1 MNDSLVT
8 LIIGTFV
15 IFFIL
20 FILYMFSKKIGT
32 IPIKGKESKY
42 TKVIDRIILS
52 RDKYIELIEVGEDVL
67 IVGISSSSLELL
79 HKIKKEQLV
88 ANKDQVKYDSFKDVF
103 NKFFIK
109 KQKAMEEN
117 DEKDNL

>member
-1 MNDSLVT
+1 MNNSLVT

-20 FILYMFSKKIGT
+20 FVLYMFSKKMGT
-32 IPIKGKESKY
+32 IPIKGRESKY

-79 HKIKKEQLV
+79 HKIKKDQLV
-88 ANKDQVKYDSFKDVF
+88 ANNEQAKYESFKDMF
-103 NKFFIK
+103 NKFFVK

-117 DEKDNL
+117 DEKNNL